1 MAKLYKK
8 ILKIWFIYFNI
19 LFCFRRYLRENVL
32 IPNINQ
38 IFTFCNN
45 FVDSVSILERMN
57 QNNGIWNLIDNLI
70 EDPLNMKNI
79 GYKDLHTIFQLI
91 SLLNNNNLFCF

>member
-1 MAKLYKK
+1 M
-8 ILKIWFIYFNI
+8 
-19 LFCFRRYLRENVL
+19 
-32 IPNINQ
+32 
-38 IFTFCNN
+38 
-45 FVDSVSILERMN
+45 SILERMN